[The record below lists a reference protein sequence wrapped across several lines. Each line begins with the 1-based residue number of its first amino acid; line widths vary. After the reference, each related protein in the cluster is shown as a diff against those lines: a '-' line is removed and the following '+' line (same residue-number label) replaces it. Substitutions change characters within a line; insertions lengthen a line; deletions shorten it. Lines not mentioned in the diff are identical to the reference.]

1 MASKI
6 AVIGDV
12 NGSISAV
19 FTKLAT
25 LHAKNNFSF
34 ALIVGSLFGGKDE
47 DESKAGDLLKLLKG
61 EVEVPLPTYFAL
73 AKHELSEAIKA
84 RLQNDGEVCPNL
96 FFLGRRTT
104 IKTSE
109 GVRIVALGGDF
120 SNDSKE
126 VDEYTPSYSSAD
138 VKVLKGANSADILVT
153 SDWPSGITTGS
164 KVLLPS
170 EAERD
175 EQQSVADLALF
186 LKPKYHFSSATH
198 FYEREPYFHARTED
212 SAGYQTTRFI
222 SLASYGNPSKQKWI
236 YAFTLP
242 PSADLPS
249 TIPAGT
255 TASPLTLSSAP
266 IKRKAATPFTRFGNS
281 SYTSSSRPSKRAR
294 PPTAPSECFFCLSNP
309 NAATH
314 LITSIGD
321 HAYLTTAKGPLT
333 TSTTFPILSF
343 PAHILIIPL
352 SHSPTLPTIE
362 PDSRTP
368 TRKEM
373 HHYRHALQDM
383 VSSRS
388 ANAAEAHKLGS
399 VTWSI
404 SRAGGVHLHWQFL
417 PLERASITK
426 GLVEAAFKVQAENE
440 GYPRFEKTRT
450 TRRGKEVQEEEEEE
464 EGERQDYFRV
474 WIAGCEEEGRGEEK
488 VMTLYLDAG
497 FRFDLQFARKVLA
510 KLMGLEGRGDWRNC
524 GQEVVEEEKDAEGF
538 KEGFKGWDFTEE
550 G

>member
-19 FTKLAT
+19 FAKLAT

-34 ALIVGSLFGGKDE
+34 ALMVGSLFSPNSDDE
-47 DESKAGDLLKLLKG
+47 DHAADLLKLLKG
-61 EVEVPLPTYFAL
+61 DIVIPLPTYFAL
-73 AKHELSEAIKA
+73 GRHPLPEAVKA
-84 RLQNDGEVCPNL
+84 RLENDGEVCPNL
-96 FFLGRRTT
+96 FLLGRRTT

-109 GVRIVALGGDF
+109 GVKIVALGGQF
-120 SNDSKE
+120 SAETTE
-126 VDEYTPSYSSAD
+126 VDEYTPSYSATD

-153 SDWPSGITTGS
+153 SDWPAGITTGS
-164 KVLLPS
+164 KVPLPS
-170 EAERD
+170 EVERT
-175 EQQSVADLALF
+175 EQQIISDLDLL
-186 LKPKYHFSSATH
+186 LKPRYHFSTASH
-198 FYEREPYFHARTED
+198 FYEREPFFHPRTED
-212 SAGYQTTRFI
+212 GAGYQTSRFI
-222 SLASYGNPSKQKWI
+222 SLAPYGNSSKQKWI
-236 YAFTLP
+236 YAFTL
-242 PSADLPS
+242 AATTDLPS

-255 TASPLTLSSAP
+255 TAAPLSLSSGP
-266 IKRKAATPFTRFGNS
+266 VKRKAAAPFTRFGDS
-281 SYTSSSRPSKRAR
+281 TYTSSRPSKRAR

-321 HAYLTTAKGPLT
+321 SAYLTTAKGPLT
-333 TSTTFPILSF
+333 TSTTFPTLNF
-343 PAHILIIPL
+343 PGHILIIPL
-352 SHSPTLPTIE
+352 SHSPTLATIE
-362 PDSRTP
+362 ADSRTT

-373 HHYRHALQDM
+373 HRYRHALQDM
-383 VSSRS
+383 IATRS
-388 ANAAEAHKLGS
+388 KDAAETHKLGT

-417 PLERASITK
+417 PIERDTIAK

-450 TRRGKEVQEEEEEE
+450 IQRSNGAEDTEEE
-464 EGERQDYFRV
+464 ERQDYFRV
-474 WIAGCEEEGRGEEK
+474 WIAGCEEAGDGEEK

-510 KLMGLEGRGDWRNC
+510 KLMGLESRGDWRNC
-524 GQEVVEEEKDAEGF
+524 GQAVEEEEKDAEGF
-538 KEGFKGWDFTEE
+538 KEGFKGWDFTLEDD
-550 G
+550 